1 MEANTKDKSDLK
13 TETEKTDTEKTEIRE
28 TVSVTDT
35 TGNGL
40 EVIAKKKPEREF
52 EEPKDETAKDGA
64 D

>member
-1 MEANTKDKSDLK
+1 MEANTKDKPDSK
-13 TETEKTDTEKTEIRE
+13 NEKEKTDTEKTEITE

-35 TGNGL
+35 TGNDL

-52 EEPKDETAKDGA
+52 EDPKDETAKDGA